1 MSIKDLMDNPSIFPM
16 TKTETM
22 SQTTK
27 INMNNILSPKAKRN
41 TGSISVS
48 DDNISSPMKGEKENT
63 SVKTAGEIGD
73 VSALDNKPNDEETT
87 IDTSKTATESAQI
100 EPSNENKVNEEEDK
114 ENMKVESEKNNESDE
129 IEATVSDFNEEV
141 YRDNAKKLFKEEFV
155 TIEPEEY
162 TRFLAANDEESL
174 RTRQIYMD
182 LFEWDASLLVS
193 TRMLCSKLYLKGESQ
208 EIDRILSAFTKSY
221 VNQHKSNIF
230 CTTNFEKIYIILY
243 SLILLNTSLHNGEL
257 NKRSKIGQ
265 TEYIRNTFTTF
276 VNQNPKKPKKLTIKQ
291 KLAIEKELCD
301 YYDDLARNELYLK
314 QASQK
319 IDVGNEKNKVYVKRV
334 SDNSSKSNLRQDDS
348 ESPVLSRQASASSI
362 WSSDTSGNRRSS
374 LYIQPVQTGGSGMSN
389 FSSRNHTKKNHR
401 VGLARALVTE
411 QNQKNY
417 SSNNSFI
424 SVNTTNTLRNHPSL
438 DPSIMGNKGLFK
450 KSSRASV
457 ISRDTIVSNIPDDN
471 LSVTSFTNEMK
482 NFNIDAESPQ
492 LQQLDDFDVDD
503 YQDQYDL
510 TLELEGSPYLKEGLL
525 KSKIINDDQDN
536 NLEFDRKSTSNESR
550 FLSFFRSSTY
560 TNSAGSNHAAATS
573 GAYAEHFVV
582 VSKGELSLYSFDP
595 KVIKKHQQKLKKLKI
610 PADGDDNES
619 SEVGDGNWLKNA
631 AKIGTYNLC
640 STYAQFERHST
651 GMLLSTSAKKKSILW
666 SLSFP
671 KVSHKQPKKVVFE
684 AGTKEIALEF
694 INTCNFWASKITA
707 IPTNE
712 ESISSIEYGWNNI
725 DKLIARKEEFKKM
738 KNIQKWEPLPKGV
751 YLSNYV
757 ENSEI
762 DDEARNFGMMKQFVK
777 TVNYYNNL
785 RKVYQEFNQL
795 KLKFISNF
803 KSKPLSNTSNYS
815 RIMVNYENKSN
826 DYLLELRKYKNY
838 LIMLGFGLQLR
849 FDLQDDELND
859 RREEFAN
866 DELEKDLTNGDED
879 DGLKKSVKIEIYN
892 LFTNLKAVEK
902 IIPNYHASKSINS
915 IIESKNGRGP
925 YPDEPFPL
933 VKSPKTF
940 TLSNYNSHESPI
952 AQLLQTPQQVQSG
965 LEIPHSYSTRT
976 IKEEEELEP

>member
-16 TKTETM
+16 TKTETTGQ
-22 SQTTK
+22 SKK
-27 INMNNILSPKAKRN
+27 IKINNILSPKTTSNA
-41 TGSISVS
+41 GSVS
-48 DDNISSPMKGEKENT
+48 VPGDEKSSPLKVVDESSPVTIEEKAGNGSTSNSKSNYNETSTDATKAGLENGQ
-63 SVKTAGEIGD
+63 VE
-73 VSALDNKPNDEETT
+73 PN
-87 IDTSKTATESAQI
+87 
-100 EPSNENKVNEEEDK
+100 NLNGEDK
-114 ENMKVESEKNNESDE
+114 ENLNSVSEKKNESNEKEASITDE
-129 IEATVSDFNEEV
+129 KEKV
-141 YRDNAKKLFKEEFV
+141 YRDNATKLFKEEFV

-162 TRFLAANDEESL
+162 TRFLAADDEESL

-182 LFEWDASLLVS
+182 LFEWDSSLLVS

-257 NKRSKIGQ
+257 NKKSKIGQ
-265 TEYIRNTFTTF
+265 TEYIKNTFTTF
-276 VNQNPKKPKKLTIKQ
+276 VNQNPKKPKKLSIKQ

-301 YYDDLARNELYLK
+301 YYDDLAKNELYLK
-314 QASQK
+314 QASQRS
-319 IDVGNEKNKVYVKRV
+319 DVGNEKDKVYVRRIT
-334 SDNSSKSNLRQDDS
+334 DNPSKSNTKHEDAEL
-348 ESPVLSRQASASSI
+348 PTLSRQESASSI

-374 LYIQPVQTGGSGMSN
+374 LYIQPIQTAGSGISQ
-389 FSSRNHTKKNHR
+389 FSSRILNKKNHR
-401 VGLARALVTE
+401 VGLARALISE
-411 QNQKNY
+411 QNQKTY

-438 DPSIMGNKGLFK
+438 DPSIMANKGLFK

-471 LSVTSFTNEMK
+471 LSVTSFTDAMK
-482 NFNIDAESPQ
+482 NFNIDLETAQ

-510 TLELEGSPYLKEGLL
+510 TLELEGSPYLKEGIL
-525 KSKIINDDQDN
+525 KLKIINDDQDN
-536 NLEFDRKSTSNESR
+536 NLDLDRKNTSNESR
-550 FLSFFRSSTY
+550 FFSFFRSSTY
-560 TNSAGSNHAAATS
+560 TNSAISNSTQS
-573 GAYAEHFVV
+573 SSTTYTENFVV

-595 KVIKKHQQKLKKLKI
+595 KVIKKQQQKLKKLKKNT
-610 PADGDDNES
+610 DNDDNDDNDS

-631 AKIGTYNLC
+631 AKVGSYNLC
-640 STYAQFERHST
+640 STYAQFERHSN
-651 GMLLSTSAKKKSILW
+651 GMLLSTSTKKKSILW

-671 KVSHKQPKKVVFE
+671 KVSHKQPKKFVFE

-725 DKLIARKEEFKKM
+725 DKLISRKDEFKKM
-738 KNIQKWEPLPKGV
+738 KNIQRWEPLPKGV
-751 YLSNYV
+751 YLSNYL
-757 ENSEI
+757 ENSGLN
-762 DDEARNFGMMKQFVK
+762 DEARNFGMMKQFVK

-785 RKVYQEFNQL
+785 RKVYEEFNQL
-795 KLKFISNF
+795 KSKFISNF
-803 KSKPLSNTSNYS
+803 KSKNLTNTSNYS
-815 RIMVNYENKSN
+815 RIMANYENKSN
-826 DYLLELRKYKNY
+826 DYLMELRKYKNY

-859 RREEFAN
+859 HREEFAN
-866 DELEKDLTNGDED
+866 DELEQDLTNVAED
-879 DGLKKSVKIEIYN
+879 DELKKSVKIEIYK
-892 LFTNLKAVEK
+892 LFTNLKTIEK
-902 IIPNYHASKSINS
+902 IIPNYHASRSINS
-915 IIESKNGRGP
+915 IVESKNGRGP
-925 YPDEPFPL
+925 YPNEPFPL

-952 AQLLQTPQQVQSG
+952 AQLLQTPQKVQSG

-976 IKEEEELEP
+976 IKEEEELET